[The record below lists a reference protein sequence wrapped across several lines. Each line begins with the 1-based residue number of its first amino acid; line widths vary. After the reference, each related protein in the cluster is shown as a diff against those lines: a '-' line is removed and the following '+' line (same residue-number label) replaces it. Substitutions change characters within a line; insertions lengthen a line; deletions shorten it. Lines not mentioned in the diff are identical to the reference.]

1 MKKLIL
7 VFLTILVFVTVSCGS
22 SKKDGDSDTQP
33 DTDETSTSDSD
44 TGDTSSD
51 EDKTDTPDS
60 ETGDTSSDE
69 DKTDTSDSDTGDTS
83 SDEDKTD
90 TSDSDTGEVNPD
102 DPYECSPTSLFP
114 CHDSKT
120 GKVWSSISEN
130 DMDWERAVQYCEDL
144 EEGGKTDWRLPT
156 IDELRTLIR
165 NCKITATGGSCE
177 VSESEGMLS
186 VADMQGCSCEF
197 DEEFSGKYSK
207 MGDISKT
214 LWSSSEQS
222 EADVDDAWRIDFNSA
237 SIEVSNKYTVYF
249 VRCVEGEKPENGEI
263 EIKECNQSSK
273 KTCFDPATGLYW
285 SKMSLGGTWD
295 EGKNYCESFQ
305 INDLKG
311 WRLPTI
317 DELRTTIRNCART
330 VTGGSCE
337 VSEKENKL
345 SSEFNS
351 LEECSCEKLTE
362 NPDGKYSEFGDT
374 DETLLSSTFAS
385 DDPELVWTISAD
397 DASVFAI
404 TKYFSYFFTRCVKKA
419 E

>member
-7 VFLTILVFVTVSCGS
+7 VFLTVLVFVFVTVSCGS
-22 SKKDGDSDTQP
+22 SKKDGDSDTQA
-33 DTDETSTSDSD
+33 DTDKTD
-44 TGDTSSD
+44 TTDTSSD
-51 EDKTDTPDS
+51 NN
-60 ETGDTSSDE
+60 
-69 DKTDTSDSDTGDTS
+69 KTDTSDSDTGDTS
-83 SDEDKTD
+83 SNQDKTDTADSADTSSDNDKTD
-90 TSDSDTGEVNPD
+90 TSDSDTGEVNTD

-130 DMDWERAVQYCEDL
+130 DMDWERAVEYCEGL

-165 NCKITATGGSCE
+165 NCKITAVGGSCE
-177 VSESEGMLS
+177 VSESQGMLS
-186 VADMQGCSCEF
+186 VADMEGCTCEF

-207 MGDISKT
+207 FGDISKT

-222 EADVDDAWRIDFNSA
+222 EADVDDAWKIDFNSA
-237 SIEVSNKYTVYF
+237 SIEVSNKHTVYF

-263 EIKECNQSSK
+263 EIKECDPSSR
-273 KTCFDPATGLYW
+273 KTCFDPVTGLYW

-295 EGKNYCESFQ
+295 AGKNYCDTFQ

-317 DELRTTIRNCART
+317 DELRTTIRNCAGT
-330 VTGGSCE
+330 VTGGKCP
-337 VSEKENKL
+337 VSEKGNKL

-362 NPDGKYSEFGDT
+362 NPDGRYSEFGDT

-385 DDPELVWTISAD
+385 DDSELVWTISAD

-404 TKYFSYFFTRCVKKA
+404 TRYFSYFFTRCVKEK
-419 E
+419 